1 MPDDRP
7 NGHVHDF
14 GRRGAAMHFLSHPMP
29 AVLRLYDR
37 FVKKI
42 REIVDMSIC
51 TQNHVAAAAAIAAI
65 RSTFRHKFL
74 PPKTHA
80 TPPAVSSL
88 RKNLDPIDK
97 HFIGDVKAL
106 KGQKHQI

>member
-1 MPDDRP
+1 MVSLFRMPDDRP

-51 TQNHVAAAAAIAAI
+51 TQNHVTAAPAIAAI
-65 RSTFRHKFL
+65 RSSFRHKFL
-74 PPKTHA
+74 APKTHA
-80 TPPAVSSL
+80 TSPAVSSFL
-88 RKNLDPIDK
+88 TNLDR
-97 HFIGDVKAL
+97 IGHHSI
-106 KGQKHQI
+106 GYW